1 MQNTQQGSAAQAILL
16 AQANTDPGFK
26 VPGAS
31 APASA
36 SSASS
41 AAGKPVDI
49 TTPSPAA
56 GSNGTNDT
64 SGTGANAIE
73 VAPVQGAPATDT
85 SARDQLI
92 AGAVFLVLLLVFFF
106 ARNAFSNH
114 LVRRRVAPSS
124 ADTSGWLLCCGLGFV
139 SAAVVLAVMN
149 ASKFLSGAITGTLLL
164 LGVAALVGA
173 WLTGRR

>member
-1 MQNTQQGSAAQAILL
+1 MQNTQQGNSVQPILL

-36 SSASS
+36 SAASS
-41 AAGKPVDI
+41 AAGKPVDV

-56 GSNGTNDT
+56 
-64 SGTGANAIE
+64 SGIE

-124 ADTSGWLLCCGLGFV
+124 ADTAGWLLFCGLGFV